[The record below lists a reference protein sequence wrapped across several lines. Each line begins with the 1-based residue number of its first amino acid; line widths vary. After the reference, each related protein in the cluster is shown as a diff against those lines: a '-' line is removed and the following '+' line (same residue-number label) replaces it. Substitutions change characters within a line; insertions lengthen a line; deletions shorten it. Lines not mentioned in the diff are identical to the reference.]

1 MTQPG
6 TDAVDEIIEAWRR
19 ERPDLPLEATAV
31 VSRIWHLARVLGE
44 MRRRTLAES
53 GIDPA
58 ILDLLSTLRRA
69 GPPYRLTTRE
79 LSQRSLVTAGAISQ
93 RLTRAERHCLVTRET
108 ARDGSRQVHVT
119 LTASGIETVNRYVDV
134 VMNAETRALSGIPGE
149 DLETLSNLLRQMMV
163 GLIPESRSIPRRQVG
178 QDRPV

>member
-1 MTQPG
+1 MSQPG

-19 ERPDLPLEATAV
+19 ERLDLPLEATAV

-44 MRRRTLAES
+44 MRRRTLADS

-58 ILDLLSTLRRA
+58 TLDLLSTLRRS

-79 LSQRSLVTAGAISQ
+79 LSQRALVTAGATSQ
-93 RLTRAERHCLVTRET
+93 RLARAERDGLITRET

-119 LTASGIETVNRYVDV
+119 LTAAGIDTVNRYVDV
-134 VMNAETRALSGIPGE
+134 VMNAENRALSGITGE
-149 DLETLSNLLRQMMV
+149 DLEALSGHLRQMMLL
-163 GLIPESRSIPRRQVG
+163 LIPESRSIPRRQVG
-178 QDRPV
+178 QDQPV